1 MKLKQFKAIPF
12 IFLFTGSVYAQ
23 QIQTSTLGSAMQPLG
38 QQPSL
43 QQPFPQQVQPTIS
56 QQPVQI
62 PAAQEVKPQQPLPQ
76 PSVERTSEF
85 ERYISEKI
93 EITDVQF
100 DILKKIGGVDF
111 SYTAKPLST
120 GKVAVPVKI
129 VKRSE
134 TQTSDVDAGFL
145 IGMPEAISNAFQ
157 TLSIRSSFVVST
169 DIKQF
174 GYDLFRQPPSTFAPV
189 DKVPVGPEY
198 VIGPGDEIR
207 VTVWGKVEGQWS
219 VVVDRDGS
227 VPLPKVGILGVTGL
241 TFKELKELLSKE
253 FSKYY
258 TGFEMNVSM
267 GALRSI
273 RVYVVGNA
281 ERPGAYTVSSLST
294 IVNALFEAGG
304 PGKTGS
310 MRDIQLKR
318 NGKTVVN
325 FDMYDFLLKGDKTW
339 DVRLMPEDVI
349 FIPPVGTLAAVAGSV
364 NNPAIYELKGEVK
377 ISQLIEMAGGL
388 SVMAFKG
395 RVQIERISD
404 NSRQVVFESNLDD
417 IRDKEVG
424 IQPGDVVK
432 VFQIVEDRRT
442 VRLSGA
448 VHREGEYGFRQGMT
462 VRDMIYMAGGLRYYA
477 YKKEAELTRVHV
489 TEKGPETEK
498 IMVNIEKVLAGEPD
512 SNIPLKE
519 DDYLFVRNVPEWQLY
534 RTVSLSG
541 EVKYPGVYTI
551 KKGERLSSLIERVG
565 GFTEKAYLK
574 GAAFTRESVREL
586 QQKNLN
592 DAVDRLEQQM
602 LSQAAVSAQTA
613 LSPEEGQQQR
623 AVAEQQRA
631 IITKMRAAKAQG
643 RMVIRLDEIERFKS
657 SAYDIELE
665 DGDTLTIPERPNSI
679 QVIGSVYNSTAF
691 VYDPKATLS
700 SYVDKAGGTTKY
712 AEEKDIFV
720 LKSDGSAVA
729 RRQSGMFFMSS
740 RLDPGDTVVIPEK
753 VERVVWMREIKD
765 MTQILYQI
773 AVTAGVLIVAF

>member
-1 MKLKQFKAIPF
+1 MRLKQFKVIPF
-12 IFLFTGSVYAQ
+12 VFFFTGSVFAQ
-23 QIQTSTLGSAMQPLG
+23 QSQTLPIGSAMQPSI
-38 QQPSL
+38 QPSAL
-43 QQPFPQQVQPTIS
+43 QQPFPQQAQPYQQLGQPQPPIAPEVKVQPPL
-56 QQPVQI
+56 QPPFI
-62 PAAQEVKPQQPLPQ
+62 
-76 PSVERTSEF
+76 ERSEF
-85 ERYISEKI
+85 ERYISERV
-93 EITDVQF
+93 EITDGQF
-100 DILKKIGGVDF
+100 DILKKIGGISF
-111 SYTAKPLST
+111 SYTAQPLPT

-134 TQTSDVDAGFL
+134 TQTSGIDAGFL
-145 IGMPEAISNAFQ
+145 IGMPEAISDAFQ
-157 TLSIRSSFVVST
+157 ILGIRSSFVVST

-174 GYDLFRQPPSTFAPV
+174 GYDLFRQPPSTFAPA
-189 DKVPVGPEY
+189 DKIPVGPDY
-198 VIGPGDEIR
+198 VVGPGDEIR
-207 VTVWGKVEGQWS
+207 ITIWGKVEGQWS

-227 VPLPKVGILGVTGL
+227 VALPKIGVLGVTGL
-241 TFKELKELLSKE
+241 TFKELKELLNKE
-253 FSKYY
+253 LSKYF

-267 GALRSI
+267 GTLRSM

-281 ERPGAYTVSSLST
+281 ERPGAFTVSSLST

-304 PGKTGS
+304 PSKTGT
-310 MRDIQLKR
+310 MRDIQVKR
-318 NGKTVVN
+318 NGKTIVH
-325 FDMYDFLLKGDKTW
+325 FDMYDFLLKGDKTR

-364 NNPAIYELKGEVK
+364 NNPAIYELKGETK

-388 SVMAFKG
+388 SVTAFKG

-417 IRDKEVG
+417 IRDKEVA
-424 IQPGDVVK
+424 IQSGDVVK

-462 VRDMIYMAGGLRYYA
+462 VSELISMAGGLRYYA

-498 IMVNIEKVLAGEPD
+498 IMIDLEKTLAGNPGG
-512 SNIPLKE
+512 NFPLQE
-519 DDYLFVRNVPEWQLY
+519 NDNLIVRSVPEWHLY
-534 RTVSLSG
+534 RNVTVSG
-541 EVKYPGVYTI
+541 EVRFPGTYTI
-551 KKGERLSSLIERVG
+551 RKGERLSSLIERVG
-565 GFTEKAYLK
+565 GYTEKAYLR
-574 GAAFTRESVREL
+574 GSMFTRESVRDL
-586 QQKNLN
+586 QQKNMS
-592 DAVDRLEQQM
+592 DAIDRLEQQM

-613 LSPEEGQQQR
+613 LSPEEAQQQK
-623 AVAEQQRA
+623 AVAEQQKA

-643 RMVIRLDEIERFKS
+643 RMVIRLDDLERFKGS
-657 SAYDIELE
+657 PYDIELE
-665 DGDTLTIPERPNSI
+665 DGDALTIPERPNSI

-700 SYVDKAGGTTKY
+700 SYIDKAGGTTKY
-712 AEEKDIFV
+712 AEEKDMFI

-729 RRQSGMFFMSS
+729 RRQGGMFFMSS
-740 RLDPGDTVVIPEK
+740 RPDPGDTIVVPEQ
-753 VERVVWMREIKD
+753 VERIVWMREVKD